1 MHEMI
6 LTGVVAFVAALAV
19 VIVVKIG
26 PWFWRLTQR
35 LNWRISRWREDR
47 RYAKEQCLNE
57 AVVLTNGENRHR
69 GCVRRGQEIDER
81 EPGTYIPL
89 GPCTV
94 CGVHARSPRDTSK
107 SYRQEV
113 SLMGLADLPSGHGFE
128 RLPEPV
134 DRPFQRCLADRV

>member
-26 PWFWRLTQR
+26 PWFWRVTQR

-107 SYRQEV
+107 SYR
-113 SLMGLADLPSGHGFE
+113 
-128 RLPEPV
+128 
-134 DRPFQRCLADRV
+134 